1 MKKSEVIDAEV
12 VSTDLQPAV
21 NLIEN
26 YKASCEF
33 NNIRNQINNC
43 IDEVKD
49 NYLKLGK
56 LFDYVVKKEYYKQ
69 LDYKSFKEFIEGEYG
84 FSFGTANN
92 LIAIYRKF
100 ANNSEKNDSFNT
112 YYIELKPEYKDYNMS
127 QLVELVAVPEDK
139 IKEFKPTMTRQ
150 QIRENKAYLK
160 AKEQLENELDP
171 AYPRGALVKL
181 INDLCNSTSYKYPGK
196 KEPVELKLASTK
208 SGKFINYY
216 MEIDFNATLEKFK
229 MRIEAF
235 VYTNGDIRI
244 SSPFYMDVDFK
255 DYVEGLIPSK
265 KKEFTSKL
273 NYKIIEYQNKLEEEN
288 KKAFVKERLK
298 RLKQELDISRF
309 SLSDLEIFYEKYKEF
324 VNSSSF
330 EELIYVIKEIYKF
343 CPTAKFKFNS
353 STIEFDEKDG
363 CLLDTLDFDGLFIKN
378 ISYQIRFEFDVG
390 YSPAVTARVYKKN
403 NNNEYAEIGQHR
415 WFGFSMF
422 NLYLHYKDKYPLSK
436 ILGIEALSYVPEEEL
451 ISEHRQYFEEKRN
464 YESDDN
470 KENEDDD

>member
-1 MKKSEVIDAEV
+1 MKKSEVIDTEV
-12 VSTDLQPAV
+12 VSTDVQPAAH
-21 NLIEN
+21 LIED
-26 YKASCEF
+26 YKESCVF
-33 NNIRNQINNC
+33 NNIRNQINKC
-43 IDEVKD
+43 INDVKD

-56 LFDYVVKKEYYKQ
+56 LFDYVIKKQYYKQ
-69 LDYKSFKEFIEGEYG
+69 LDYKSFEEFIEGEYG
-84 FSFGTANN
+84 FSRRTANN

-100 ANNSEKNDSFNT
+100 AKLEDDSFNT
-112 YYIELKPEYKDYNMS
+112 CYIELKPEYKDYNMS

-171 AYPRGALVKL
+171 AYPRGALVRL

-208 SGKFINYY
+208 KVENSYCY

-229 MRIEAF
+229 MSIEAY
-235 VYTNGDIRI
+235 VYTEGNIRI

-255 DYVEGLIPSK
+255 DYADGLIPSK

-273 NYKIIEYQNKLEEEN
+273 NDEIKKYQNGLEEEN
-288 KKAFVKERLK
+288 KKAFEKERLK
-298 RLKQELDISRF
+298 RLKQELATSRF
-309 SLSDLEIFYEKYKEF
+309 SLSDLDTFYDKYNEV
-324 VNSSSF
+324 VNLYSF
-330 EELIYVIKEIYKF
+330 EKLIYVIKGIYKF

-353 STIEFDEKDG
+353 GTIEFDEKDG

-378 ISYQIRFEFDVG
+378 VSYQIRFEFDVG
-390 YSPAVTARVYKKN
+390 YNPAVTAIVYKRN
-403 NNNEYAEIGQHR
+403 NNNEYAEIGQYR

-451 ISEHRQYFEEKRN
+451 ISEHRQYFEENRN
-464 YESDDN
+464 YESD
-470 KENEDDD
+470 EQIEDDD

>member
-1 MKKSEVIDAEV
+1 MKKSDVIDVEV
-12 VSTDLQPAV
+12 VSADLQPAA

-43 IDEVKD
+43 INAVKE

-56 LFDYVVKKEYYKQ
+56 LFDYVIKKQYYKQ
-69 LDYKSFKEFIEGEYG
+69 LDYKSFEEFIEGEYG
-84 FSFGTANN
+84 FSFRTANN
-92 LIAIYRKF
+92 FIAIYRKF
-100 ANNSEKNDSFNT
+100 AKAEDDSFNT

-160 AKEQLENELDP
+160 TKEQLENELDP

-196 KEPVELKLASTK
+196 KEPVELKLVSTK
-208 SGKFINYY
+208 KLESSYYY
-216 MEIDFNATLEKFK
+216 MKIDFNATLEKFK
-229 MRIEAF
+229 MSIEAY
-235 VYTNGDIRI
+235 VYPAGNIRI

-255 DYVEGLIPSK
+255 DYADGLIPSK

-273 NYKIIEYQNKLEEEN
+273 NDEIKKYQNELEEKN
-288 KKAFVKERLK
+288 KKAFEKERLK
-298 RLKQELDISRF
+298 RLKQELATSRF
-309 SLSDLEIFYEKYKEF
+309 SLSDLDAFYDKYNEV
-324 VNSSSF
+324 VNLSSF
-330 EELIYVIKEIYKF
+330 EELIYVIKGIFKF

-353 STIEFDEKDG
+353 GTIEFGEKDG

-422 NLYLHYKDKYPLSK
+422 NLYLHYKDKYPLAT
-436 ILGIEALSYVPEEEL
+436 ILGIEALSHVPEEKL

-470 KENEDDD
+470 K

>member
-1 MKKSEVIDAEV
+1 MKKSDVIDVEV
-12 VSTDLQPAV
+12 VSTDLQPAA

-43 IDEVKD
+43 INAVKE

-56 LFDYVVKKEYYKQ
+56 LFDYVIKKQYYKQ
-69 LDYKSFKEFIEGEYG
+69 LDYKSFEEFIEGEYG
-84 FSFGTANN
+84 FSFRTANN
-92 LIAIYRKF
+92 FIAIYRKF
-100 ANNSEKNDSFNT
+100 AKAEDDSFNT

-160 AKEQLENELDP
+160 TKEQLENELDP

-196 KEPVELKLASTK
+196 KEPVELKLVSTK
-208 SGKFINYY
+208 KLESSYYY
-216 MEIDFNATLEKFK
+216 MKIDFNATLEKFK
-229 MRIEAF
+229 MSIEAY
-235 VYTNGDIRI
+235 VYPAGNIRI

-255 DYVEGLIPSK
+255 DYADGLIPSK

-273 NYKIIEYQNKLEEEN
+273 NDEIKKYQNELEEEN
-288 KKAFVKERLK
+288 KKAFEKERLK
-298 RLKQELDISRF
+298 RLKQELATSRF
-309 SLSDLEIFYEKYKEF
+309 SLSDLDAFYDKYNEV
-324 VNSSSF
+324 VNLSSF
-330 EELIYVIKEIYKF
+330 EELIYVIKGIFKF

-353 STIEFDEKDG
+353 GTIEFGEKDG

-422 NLYLHYKDKYPLSK
+422 NLYLHYKDKYPLAT
-436 ILGIEALSYVPEEEL
+436 ILGIEALSHVPEEKL

-470 KENEDDD
+470 K

>member
-1 MKKSEVIDAEV
+1 MEKSEVIDAEV
-12 VSTDLQPAV
+12 VSTDLQPAA

-43 IDEVKD
+43 INAVKE

-56 LFDYVVKKEYYKQ
+56 LFDYVIKKQYYKQ
-69 LDYKSFKEFIEGEYG
+69 LDYKSFEEFIEGEYG
-84 FSFGTANN
+84 FSFRTANN
-92 LIAIYRKF
+92 FIAIYRKF
-100 ANNSEKNDSFNT
+100 AKAEDDSFNT

-208 SGKFINYY
+208 KVESSYYY
-216 MEIDFNATLEKFK
+216 MKINFNAILEKFK
-229 MRIEAF
+229 MSIEAY
-235 VYTNGDIRI
+235 VYTEGNFRV
-244 SSPFYMDVDFK
+244 SSPFYMNVDFK
-255 DYVEGLIPSK
+255 DYADGLIPSK
-265 KKEFTSKL
+265 KKEFTSNL
-273 NYKIIEYQNKLEEEN
+273 NDEIKEYQNELEEEN
-288 KKAFVKERLK
+288 KKAFEKERLK
-298 RLKQELDISRF
+298 RLKQELATSRF
-309 SLSDLEIFYEKYKEF
+309 SLSDLDTFYDKYNEV
-324 VNSSSF
+324 VNLSSF
-330 EELIYVIKEIYKF
+330 EELIYVIKGIYKF

-353 STIEFDEKDG
+353 GTIEFDEKDG
-363 CLLDTLDFDGLFIKN
+363 CLLDTLDFDGLCIKN

-390 YSPAVTARVYKKN
+390 YSPAVTVRVYKKN
-403 NNNEYAEIGQHR
+403 NNNEYAEIGQYR
-415 WFGFSMF
+415 WLGFSIF
-422 NLYLHYKDKYPLSK
+422 NLYLHYKDKYPLAT
-436 ILGIEALSYVPEEEL
+436 ILGIEALSHVPEEEL

>member
-1 MKKSEVIDAEV
+1 MKKSDVIDAEV
-12 VSTDLQPAV
+12 VSTDLQPAA

-43 IDEVKD
+43 INAVKE

-56 LFDYVVKKEYYKQ
+56 LFDYVIKKQYYKQ
-69 LDYKSFKEFIEGEYG
+69 LDYKSFEEFIEGEYG
-84 FSFGTANN
+84 FSFRTANN
-92 LIAIYRKF
+92 FIAIYRKF
-100 ANNSEKNDSFNT
+100 AKSEDDSFNIC
-112 YYIELKPEYKDYNMS
+112 YIELKPEYKDYNMS
-127 QLVELVAVPEDK
+127 QLVELVSVPEDK

-160 AKEQLENELDP
+160 TKEQLENELDP
-171 AYPRGALVKL
+171 AYPRGALVRL

-208 SGKFINYY
+208 KVESSYYY
-216 MEIDFNATLEKFK
+216 MEINFNAILEKFK
-229 MRIEAF
+229 MSIEAY
-235 VYTNGDIRI
+235 VYLAGNIRI

-255 DYVEGLIPSK
+255 DYADGLIPSK

-273 NYKIIEYQNKLEEEN
+273 NDEIKEYQNELEEEN
-288 KKAFVKERLK
+288 KKAFEKERLK
-298 RLKQELDISRF
+298 RLKQELATSRF
-309 SLSDLEIFYEKYKEF
+309 SLSDLDAFYDKYNEV
-324 VNSSSF
+324 VNLSLF
-330 EELIYVIKEIYKF
+330 EELIYVIKGIFKF

-353 STIEFDEKDG
+353 GTIEFDEKDG

-378 ISYQIRFEFDVG
+378 VSYQIRFEFDVG
-390 YSPAVTARVYKKN
+390 YNPAVTARVYKKN
-403 NNNEYAEIGQHR
+403 NNEYAEIGQYR

-436 ILGIEALSYVPEEEL
+436 ILGIEALSHVPEEEL
-451 ISEHRQYFEEKRN
+451 ISEHRQYFEENKN
-464 YESDDN
+464 YESD
-470 KENEDDD
+470 EQNEDDD

>member
-12 VSTDLQPAV
+12 VLNDVPTSV
-21 NLIEN
+21 HLIED

-33 NNIRNQINNC
+33 NDIRNQIDKC
-43 IDEVKD
+43 INTVRD

-56 LFDYVVKKEYYKQ
+56 LFDYVIKKQYYNQ
-69 LDYKSFKEFIEGEYG
+69 LDYKSFEEFIEGEYG
-84 FSFGTANN
+84 FSRNTANKF
-92 LIAIYRKF
+92 IAIYRKF
-100 ANNSEKNDSFNT
+100 ANISDDDSFNT

-139 IKEFKPTMTRQ
+139 IKEFKPTMSVKA
-150 QIRENKAYLK
+150 IRENKAYLK

-208 SGKFINYY
+208 KLESSCYY
-216 MEIDFNATLEKFK
+216 MKIDFNATLEKFK
-229 MRIEAF
+229 MSIEAY
-235 VYTNGDIRI
+235 VYLAGNIRI

-255 DYVEGLIPSK
+255 DYADGLIPSK

-273 NYKIIEYQNKLEEEN
+273 NDEIKEYQNELEEEN
-288 KKAFVKERLK
+288 KKAFEKEKLK
-298 RLKQELDISRF
+298 RLKQELATSRF
-309 SLSDLEIFYEKYKEF
+309 SLSDLDTFYDKYNEV
-324 VNSSSF
+324 VNLSSF
-330 EELIYVIKEIYKF
+330 EELIYVIKGIYKF

-353 STIEFDEKDG
+353 GTIEFDEKDG
-363 CLLDTLDFDGLFIKN
+363 CLLDTLDFDGLCIKN

-390 YSPAVTARVYKKN
+390 YSPAVTVRVYKKN
-403 NNNEYAEIGQHR
+403 NNNEYAEIGQYR
-415 WFGFSMF
+415 WFGFSIF
-422 NLYLHYKDKYPLSK
+422 NLYLHYKDKYPLAT
-436 ILGIEALSYVPEEEL
+436 ILGIEALSHVPEEEL

>member
-12 VSTDLQPAV
+12 ASTDLQLTA

-33 NNIRNQINNC
+33 NNIRNQINKC
-43 IDEVKD
+43 INEVKD

-56 LFDYVVKKEYYKQ
+56 LFDYVIKKQYYKQ
-69 LDYKSFKEFIEGEYG
+69 LDYKSFEEFIKGEYG
-84 FSFGTANN
+84 FSFRTANN

-100 ANNSEKNDSFNT
+100 ANASNDDSFNT
-112 YYIELKPEYKDYNMS
+112 CYIELKPEYKDYNMT
-127 QLVELVAVPEDK
+127 QLVELVAVPEEQ
-139 IKEFKPTMTRQ
+139 IKEFKPTMSVKA
-150 QIRENKAYLK
+150 IRENKAYLK

-196 KEPVELKLASTK
+196 KEPVELKLVSTR
-208 SGKFINYY
+208 KFENSYYY
-216 MEIDFNATLEKFK
+216 MEIDFNAILEKFK
-229 MRIEAF
+229 MSIEAY
-235 VYTNGDIRI
+235 VYIEGNIRI

-255 DYVEGLIPSK
+255 DYADGLIPSK

-273 NYKIIEYQNKLEEEN
+273 NDEIKKYQNELEEKN
-288 KKAFVKERLK
+288 KKAFEKERLK
-298 RLKQELDISRF
+298 RLKQELLTSRF
-309 SLSDLEIFYEKYKEF
+309 SLSDLDTFYDNYNEV
-324 VNSSSF
+324 VNLYSF
-330 EELIYVIKEIYKF
+330 EKLIYVVKGIYKF

-353 STIEFDEKDG
+353 GTIEFDEKDG

-378 ISYQIRFEFDVG
+378 VSYQIRFEFDVG

-403 NNNEYAEIGQHR
+403 NNNEYAEIGHYR

-422 NLYLHYKDKYPLSK
+422 NLYLHYKDKYPLEK
-436 ILGIEALSYVPEEEL
+436 ILGIEALSHVPEEEL
-451 ISEHRQYFEEKRN
+451 ISEHRQYFEENRN
-464 YESDDN
+464 YESD
-470 KENEDDD
+470 EQNEDDD

>member
-1 MKKSEVIDAEV
+1 MKKSDVIDVEV
-12 VSTDLQPAV
+12 VSTDLQPAA

-43 IDEVKD
+43 INAVKE

-56 LFDYVVKKEYYKQ
+56 LFDYVIKKQYYKQ
-69 LDYKSFKEFIEGEYG
+69 LDYKSFEEFIEGEYG
-84 FSFGTANN
+84 FSFRTANN
-92 LIAIYRKF
+92 FIAIYRKF
-100 ANNSEKNDSFNT
+100 AKSEDDSFNT
-112 YYIELKPEYKDYNMS
+112 CYIELKPEYKDYNMS
-127 QLVELVAVPEDK
+127 QLVELVSVPEDK

-160 AKEQLENELDP
+160 TKEQLENELDP

-208 SGKFINYY
+208 KMESSYYY
-216 MEIDFNATLEKFK
+216 MKIVFNATLEKFK
-229 MRIEAF
+229 MCIEAY
-235 VYTNGDIRI
+235 VYPAGNIGI

-255 DYVEGLIPSK
+255 DYADGLIPSK

-273 NYKIIEYQNKLEEEN
+273 NDEIKEYQNELEEEN
-288 KKAFVKERLK
+288 KKAFEKERLK
-298 RLKQELDISRF
+298 RLKQELATSRF
-309 SLSDLEIFYEKYKEF
+309 SLSDLDAFYDKYNEV
-324 VNSSSF
+324 VNLSSF
-330 EELIYVIKEIYKF
+330 EELKYVIKGIYKF

-353 STIEFDEKDG
+353 GTIEFDEKDG
-363 CLLDTLDFDGLFIKN
+363 CLLDTLDFDGLCIKN

-422 NLYLHYKDKYPLSK
+422 NLYLHYKDKYSLAT
-436 ILGIEALSYVPEEEL
+436 ILGIEALSHVPEEEL
-451 ISEHRQYFEEKRN
+451 ISEHRQYFEEIRN

>member
-1 MKKSEVIDAEV
+1 MKKSEVINAEV
-12 VSTDLQPAV
+12 VSTDVQPAAH
-21 NLIEN
+21 LIED
-26 YKASCEF
+26 YKESCVF
-33 NNIRNQINNC
+33 NNIRNQINKC
-43 IDEVKD
+43 INDVKD

-56 LFDYVVKKEYYKQ
+56 LFDYVIKKQYYKQ
-69 LDYKSFKEFIEGEYG
+69 LDYKSFEEFIEGEYG
-84 FSFGTANN
+84 FSRRTANN

-100 ANNSEKNDSFNT
+100 AKLEDDSFNT
-112 YYIELKPEYKDYNMS
+112 CYIELKPEYKDYNMS

-171 AYPRGALVKL
+171 AYPRGALVRL

-196 KEPVELKLASTK
+196 KEPVELKLASARK
-208 SGKFINYY
+208 MDDSYFY
-216 MEIDFNATLEKFK
+216 MKIDFNATLEKFK
-229 MRIEAF
+229 MSIEAY
-235 VYTNGDIRI
+235 VYTEGKISI

-255 DYVEGLIPSK
+255 DYADGLIPSK

-273 NYKIIEYQNKLEEEN
+273 NDEIKEYQNELEEEN
-288 KKAFVKERLK
+288 KKAFEKERLK
-298 RLKQELDISRF
+298 RLKQELAISRF
-309 SLSDLEIFYEKYKEF
+309 SLSDLDTFYDKYNEV
-324 VNSSSF
+324 VNLFSF
-330 EELIYVIKEIYKF
+330 EELIYVIKGIYKF

-353 STIEFDEKDG
+353 GTIEFDEKDG

-378 ISYQIRFEFDVG
+378 VSYQIRFEFDVG
-390 YSPAVTARVYKKN
+390 YNPAVTAIVYKKN
-403 NNNEYAEIGQHR
+403 NNNEYAEIGQYR

-451 ISEHRQYFEEKRN
+451 ISEHRQYFEENRN
-464 YESDDN
+464 YESD
-470 KENEDDD
+470 EQNEDDD

>member
-1 MKKSEVIDAEV
+1 MKKSEVIDTEV
-12 VSTDLQPAV
+12 VSTDVQPAAH
-21 NLIEN
+21 LIED
-26 YKASCEF
+26 YKESCVF
-33 NNIRNQINNC
+33 NNIRNQINKC
-43 IDEVKD
+43 INDVKD

-56 LFDYVVKKEYYKQ
+56 LFDYVIKKQYYKQ
-69 LDYKSFKEFIEGEYG
+69 LDYKSFEEFIEGEYG
-84 FSFGTANN
+84 FSRRTANN

-100 ANNSEKNDSFNT
+100 AKLEDDSFNT
-112 YYIELKPEYKDYNMS
+112 CYIELKPEYKDYNMS

-196 KEPVELKLASTK
+196 KEPVELKLAFTK
-208 SGKFINYY
+208 KVESSYYY
-216 MEIDFNATLEKFK
+216 MKINFNAILEKFK
-229 MRIEAF
+229 MSIEAY
-235 VYTNGDIRI
+235 VYIEGNFRI
-244 SSPFYMDVDFK
+244 SSPFYMNVDFK
-255 DYVEGLIPSK
+255 DYADGLIPSK

-273 NYKIIEYQNKLEEEN
+273 NDEIKEYQNELEEEN
-288 KKAFVKERLK
+288 KKAFEKERLK
-298 RLKQELDISRF
+298 RLKQELATSRF
-309 SLSDLEIFYEKYKEF
+309 SLSDLDAFYDKYNEV
-324 VNSSSF
+324 VNLSSF
-330 EELIYVIKEIYKF
+330 EELIYVIKGIYKF

-353 STIEFDEKDG
+353 GTIEFDEKDG

-422 NLYLHYKDKYPLSK
+422 NLYLHYKDKYPLVT
-436 ILGIEALSYVPEEEL
+436 ILGIEALSHVPEEEL
-451 ISEHRQYFEEKRN
+451 ISEHRQYFEENKN
-464 YESDDN
+464 YESD
-470 KENEDDD
+470 EQNEDDD

>member
-1 MKKSEVIDAEV
+1 MKKSKVIDAEV
-12 VSTDLQPAV
+12 VSSDMQTSAY
-21 NLIEN
+21 LIEN

-43 IDEVKD
+43 INAVKE

-56 LFDYVVKKEYYKQ
+56 LFDYVIKKQYYNQ
-69 LDYKSFKEFIEGEYG
+69 LDYKSFEEFIEGEYG
-84 FSFGTANN
+84 FSIRTANN
-92 LIAIYRKF
+92 FIAIYRKF
-100 ANNSEKNDSFNT
+100 AKLEDDSFNT
-112 YYIELKPEYKDYNMS
+112 CYIELKPEYKDYNMS

-139 IKEFKPTMTRQ
+139 IKEFKPTMSVKT
-150 QIRENKAYLK
+150 IRENKVYLK

-196 KEPVELKLASTK
+196 KEPVELKLASTRK
-208 SGKFINYY
+208 MDDSYFY
-216 MEIDFNATLEKFK
+216 MKIDFNATLEKFK
-229 MRIEAF
+229 MSIEAY
-235 VYTNGDIRI
+235 VYTEGNIRI
-244 SSPFYMDVDFK
+244 TSPFYMYVDFK
-255 DYVEGLIPSK
+255 DYADGLIPSK

-273 NYKIIEYQNKLEEEN
+273 NDEIKEYQNELEEEN
-288 KKAFVKERLK
+288 KKAFEKERLK
-298 RLKQELDISRF
+298 RLKHELATSRF
-309 SLSDLEIFYEKYKEF
+309 SLSDLDTFYDKYNE
-324 VNSSSF
+324 VVDLLSF
-330 EELIYVIKEIYKF
+330 EKLIYVIKGIYKF

-353 STIEFDEKDG
+353 GTIEFDEKDG

-378 ISYQIRFEFDVG
+378 VFYQIRFEFDVG
-390 YSPAVTARVYKKN
+390 YNPAVTARVYKKN

-422 NLYLHYKDKYPLSK
+422 NLYLHYKDKYSLAT
-436 ILGIEALSYVPEEEL
+436 ILGIEALSHVPEEKL
-451 ISEHRQYFEEKRN
+451 ISEHRQYFEEIRN